1 MLNFGCWIGEED
13 ASTRLVVTREDEDV
27 HRHDPRSLL
36 LRLGSCS
43 LASPDGSPFRLDI
56 CVEADD
62 DGQAVDFDFGGLVA
76 VGAGDSERLAG
87 G

>member
-1 MLNFGCWIGEED
+1 MCIGTIPGL
-13 ASTRLVVTREDEDV
+13 SSCV
-27 HRHDPRSLL
+27 
-36 LRLGSCS
+36 LG